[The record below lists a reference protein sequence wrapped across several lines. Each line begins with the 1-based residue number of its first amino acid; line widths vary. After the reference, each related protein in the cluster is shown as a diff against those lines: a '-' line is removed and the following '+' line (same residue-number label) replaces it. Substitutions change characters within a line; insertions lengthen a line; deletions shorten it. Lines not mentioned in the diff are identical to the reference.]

1 MFVIFAY
8 STALAADTFELS
20 PTVVATNPNAVNLLG
35 QTAGPA
41 HLSDLTGTSDVILE
55 HILIGTSG
63 KYDTIKIF
71 PKHTPEFSLNSEVV
85 VATNNNDGF
94 LFMKNLIVEGD
105 GSNRDGEALTLSSR
119 SLSPNTPYPNPDPY
133 ELYLNSIHVND
144 ATLEIK
150 DPNSSGATAIDN
162 GVSIKSIEHLQLD
175 NAAFKIK
182 TGTGSIRFNNAN
194 VATLVANSG
203 QNIFEVAGSDLKAVK
218 LDVIIESNAG
228 LTLQNTSTID
238 AQDGSLQMKSGS
250 SLTLNKSTVIL
261 DSPNRSSSL
270 EGATVK
276 LSGTFGTPLAN
287 GVGSSHLDLN
297 NPNIKDSTF
306 NLDNNT
312 AFRARG
318 RVLSGTNDGLL
329 NLSDTNVF
337 NLADGAFVTS
347 SGDNSDKYGGS
358 VNVNGGSSSFVSSVA
373 GTRVRQNGL
382 FARQWDVSDGGTLSL
397 ERIDGAAG
405 VNFISLSSGSTLRLH
420 TFDNLDNLTSL
431 NVSDSTI
438 ESSINRFTSPYI
450 ELRNATLK
458 PQKLNSQ
465 DHVSITF
472 NGTSPSANSVVLRGT
487 NTIELDITPQG
498 RDITP
503 SIKVYNDEFNIY
515 DSNVTGFITGLSGFN
530 TLNYE
535 IDTQTTGL
543 IAKDYAIGGASG
555 DGRYTVSN
563 LTGSSIDGDNP
574 NISLTPTMPALLQA
588 SLDSTPSI
596 DKAVVIKLSELPTS
610 ALATLPQVVKSH
622 QAQTITTVVTE
633 PDTGNISTISV
644 TIVPDV
650 AVTPNVST
658 TPEST
663 ITTVVTEPITGNVST
678 TSVTVIP
685 NVTVTPDLTVTT
697 VVTEPNTGNV
707 VSTTSVTV
715 VPDPAV
721 TPAMSGTTT
730 KMVNTVTTAPD
741 GSLISNTTNTSQL
754 APATG
759 SKNTENV
766 SKLLANAAQT
776 NTSVASQL
784 QQLTQQQLTDQ
795 IPYIHAEP
803 YSSYITVSLEHSDMV
818 MNTVLDH
825 AAPTTF
831 VISGPNGQ
839 VEEIQARKRL
849 WMKASYNEGDVNG
862 DNDLGDFDYKLSS
875 LTIGHDLFAS
885 DLRTLGMYFSIGSQ
899 EMDEHDLAIQNFS
912 GDVYHLGMYLNQ
924 ANIGGWDIRGVL
936 GYGYGDNSSKRQV
949 ILSDTRGSPSAN
961 YDSHTAYLGVK
972 GTVAAYQNNW
982 MTLTPELGFNYIYYK
997 QESFK
1002 ESGDPNLS
1010 LKLDSAEAHAVI
1022 ASAGLSARF
1031 ASISD
1036 SSSIYPLVF
1045 ARYEHDFYAN
1055 SNSEHEIDA
1064 AIVAHSGYKQ
1074 SFEGQNRGEHA
1085 LITGLGLGSDINS
1098 SMQIN
1103 ANIVHTENSN
1113 GSEWGA
1119 GLNFEF
1125 RW

>member
-1 MFVIFAY
+1 
-8 STALAADTFELS
+8 
-20 PTVVATNPNAVNLLG
+20 VV
-35 QTAGPA
+35 
-41 HLSDLTGTSDVILE
+41 
-55 HILIGTSG
+55 
-63 KYDTIKIF
+63 
-71 PKHTPEFSLNSEVV
+71 
-85 VATNNNDGF
+85 
-94 LFMKNLIVEGD
+94 
-105 GSNRDGEALTLSSR
+105 
-119 SLSPNTPYPNPDPY
+119 
-133 ELYLNSIHVND
+133 D
-144 ATLEIK
+144 ATLSID
-150 DPNSSGATAIDN
+150 DPNKSSDPAIDN

-175 NAAFKIK
+175 NAAFKIE
-182 TGTGSIRFNNAN
+182 TGTGSIRFNNAT

-203 QNIFEVAGSDLKAVK
+203 QNIFEVAGSDFNAVK

-250 SLTLNKSTVIL
+250 SLTLNKSAMVL
-261 DSPNRSSSL
+261 DSPNRSSNL
-270 EGATVK
+270 EGATVN
-276 LSGTFGTPLAN
+276 LSGTFGTALAN
-287 GVGSSHLDLN
+287 GVGYSHLDLN

-306 NLDNNT
+306 NLENNT

-318 RVLSGTNDGLL
+318 RVLSGPNDGLL
-329 NLSDTNVF
+329 NLSGTNVF

-373 GTRVRQNGL
+373 GARVRQNGL
-382 FARQWDVSDGGTLSL
+382 FSAQWDVINGGTLSL
-397 ERIDGAAG
+397 ERIDGAAELS
-405 VNFISLSSGSTLRLH
+405 FISLSSGSTLRLH
-420 TFDNLDNLTSL
+420 TFDNLDNLTRL

-438 ESSINRFTSPYI
+438 ESSINSFTSDSI
-450 ELRNATLK
+450 VLSNATLI
-458 PQKLNSQ
+458 PEKLNSR
-465 DHVSITF
+465 DHTSIAF
-472 NGTSPSANSVVLRGT
+472 NGTSPSANNVVLRGN
-487 NTIELDITPQG
+487 NTIKLDITPQG

-515 DSNVTGFITGLSGFN
+515 DSTVTGAVVGVSGFN

-535 IDTQTTGL
+535 LNTQATGL
-543 IAKDYAIGGASG
+543 SLKDYAIGGASG
-555 DGRYTVSN
+555 DGRYTVSS
-563 LTGSSIDGDNP
+563 LAGSTIDGDTP
-574 NISLTPTMPALLQA
+574 SISLSGTMPALLQA
-588 SLDSTPSI
+588 SLDSTPST
-596 DKAVVIKLSELPTS
+596 DKTVVIKLSELPIS
-610 ALATLPQVVKSH
+610 ALAILPQVVNSH

-633 PDTGNISTISV
+633 PNTGNVSTISV
-644 TIVPDV
+644 TI
-650 AVTPNVST
+650 
-658 TPEST
+658 
-663 ITTVVTEPITGNVST
+663 
-678 TSVTVIP
+678 
-685 NVTVTPDLTVTT
+685 TPDA
-697 VVTEPNTGNV
+697 N
-707 VSTTSVTV
+707 
-715 VPDPAV
+715 
-721 TPAMSGTTT
+721 GTAT
-730 KMVNTVTTAPD
+730 KMVNTVINAPN
-741 GSLISNTTNTSQL
+741 GNLISNTTTTSQL

-759 SKNTENV
+759 SKNTANMA
-766 SKLLANAAQT
+766 KLLANAAQT

-831 VISGPNGQ
+831 VTSGPNGQ
-839 VEEIQARKRL
+839 VEEVQTRKRL

-885 DLRTLGMYFSIGSQ
+885 DDRTLGMYFSIGTQ
-899 EMDEHDLAIQNFS
+899 GMDEHDKAILDFN

-924 ANIGGWDIRGVL
+924 ADISGWDLHGVL
-936 GYGYGDNSSKRQV
+936 GYAYGDHSSKRQV
-949 ILSDTRGSPSAN
+949 TLASTSATPSAD
-961 YDSHTAYLGVK
+961 YDSHSIYAGMQATMIS
-972 GTVAAYQNNW
+972 YQNDW
-982 MTLTPELGFNYIYYK
+982 LTLSPELGFKYIYYK

-1002 ESGDPNLS
+1002 ESGDPSLS
-1010 LKLDSAEAHAVI
+1010 LKLDSAETHAVI
-1022 ASAGLSARF
+1022 ASAGLNARF

-1055 SNSEHEIDA
+1055 LNSEHEIDA
-1064 AIVAHSGYKQ
+1064 AIVAHSDFKQ

-1103 ANIVHTENSN
+1103 ANIIHTENSN

>member
-1 MFVIFAY
+1 MYKKISAFVIFVY

-20 PTVVATNPNAVNLLG
+20 PTVVATNPSAVNLVD
-35 QTAGPA
+35 QTGTAY
-41 HLSDLTGTSDVILE
+41 LSDLTGTSDVILE
-55 HILIGTSG
+55 HILTGTSG
-63 KYDTIKIF
+63 NYDTIKIF
-71 PKHTPEFSLNSEVV
+71 PRHTPEFSLNSEVV

-94 LFMKNLIVEGD
+94 QFMRNLIVEGD
-105 GSNRDGEALTLSSR
+105 GSNRDGEVLTLSSR
-119 SLSPNTPYPNPDPY
+119 SLSPNTPYPTPDPY
-133 ELYLNSIHVND
+133 ELFLNSILVSD
-144 ATLEIK
+144 ATLSID
-150 DPNSSGATAIDN
+150 DPNKSLDPAIDN

-175 NAAFKIK
+175 NAAFKIE
-182 TGTGSIRFNNAN
+182 TGTGSIRFNNAT

-203 QNIFEVAGSDLKAVK
+203 QNVFEVDGSDFNAVK
-218 LDVIIESNAG
+218 LDVTIESNAG
-228 LTLQNTSTID
+228 LTLQNTSSII

-250 SLTLNKSTVIL
+250 SLTLNKSAVIL
-261 DSPNRSSSL
+261 DSTNRSSNL
-270 EGATVK
+270 EGVTVN
-276 LSGTFGTPLAN
+276 LSGTFGTALAN

-306 NLDNNT
+306 NLKNNT

-318 RVLSGTNDGLL
+318 RVLSGTTDGQLK
-329 NLSDTNVF
+329 LSGTNVF

-347 SGDNSDKYGGS
+347 SGDNNYKYGGS
-358 VNVNGGSSSFVSSVA
+358 VNVNGGASSFVSSVA

-382 FARQWDVSDGGTLSL
+382 FATQWDVINGGTLSL
-397 ERIDGAAG
+397 ERIDGAAELS
-405 VNFISLSSGSTLRLH
+405 FINLSSGSTLRLH

-438 ESSINRFTSPYI
+438 ESSINSFTSDSI
-450 ELRNATLK
+450 ELTNATLI
-458 PQKLNSQ
+458 PEKLNSR
-465 DHVSITF
+465 DHTSINF
-472 NGTSPSANSVVLRGT
+472 NGTSPSANQVVLRGN
-487 NTIELDITPQG
+487 NTIKLDVTPQG
-498 RDITP
+498 RDIAP

-515 DSNVTGFITGLSGFN
+515 DSTVTGAVVGVSGFN

-535 IDTQTTGL
+535 LNTQATGL
-543 IAKDYAIGGASG
+543 NLKDYAIGGASG

-563 LTGSSIDGDNP
+563 LAGSTIDGDTP
-574 NISLTPTMPALLQA
+574 SISLSGTMPALLQA
-588 SLDSTPSI
+588 SLDSTPST
-596 DKAVVIKLSELPTS
+596 DKTVVIKLSELPTS
-610 ALATLPQVVKSH
+610 ALAILPQVVNSH

-633 PDTGNISTISV
+633 PNTGNVSTISV
-644 TIVPDV
+644 TI
-650 AVTPNVST
+650 
-658 TPEST
+658 
-663 ITTVVTEPITGNVST
+663 
-678 TSVTVIP
+678 
-685 NVTVTPDLTVTT
+685 TPDA
-697 VVTEPNTGNV
+697 N
-707 VSTTSVTV
+707 
-715 VPDPAV
+715 
-721 TPAMSGTTT
+721 GTAT
-730 KMVNTVTTAPD
+730 KMVNTVINAPN
-741 GSLISNTTNTSQL
+741 GNLISNTTTTSQL

-766 SKLLANAAQT
+766 AKLLANAAQT

-803 YSSYITVSLEHSDMV
+803 YSSYMTVSLEHSDMV

-831 VISGPNGQ
+831 DISGPNGQ

-862 DNDLGDFDYKLSS
+862 NNDLGDFDYKLSS
-875 LTIGHDLFAS
+875 LTVGHDLFVS
-885 DLRTLGMYFSIGSQ
+885 DLRTLGMYFSIGTQ
-899 EMDEHDLAIQNFS
+899 EMDEHDLAIQDFS

-924 ANIGGWDIRGVL
+924 ANIGGWDIRGVV

-949 ILSDTRGSPSAN
+949 ILADTRGSPSAD
-961 YDSHTAYLGVK
+961 YDSHNAYLGVK

-1002 ESGDPNLS
+1002 ESGDPSLS
-1010 LKLDSAEAHAVI
+1010 LNLDSAEAHAVI
-1022 ASAGLSARF
+1022 ASAGLNARF

-1113 GSEWGA
+1113 GSEWGG
-1119 GLNFEF
+1119 GLNFDY

>member
-1 MFVIFAY
+1 MYKKFSAFVIFAY

-20 PTVVATNPNAVNLLG
+20 PTVVATNPNAVNLVAPTG
-35 QTAGPA
+35 TAY
-41 HLSDLTGTSDVILE
+41 LSDLTGTSDVILE
-55 HILIGTSG
+55 HILTGTSG
-63 KYDTIKIF
+63 NYDTIKIF
-71 PKHTPEFSLNSEVV
+71 PRHTPEFSLNSEVV

-94 LFMKNLIVEGD
+94 QFMRNLIVEGD
-105 GSNRDGEALTLSSR
+105 GSNRDGEVLTLSSR
-119 SLSPNTPYPNPDPY
+119 SLSPNTPFPTPDPY
-133 ELYLNSIHVND
+133 ELFLNSIHVED

-150 DPNSSGATAIDN
+150 DPNSSGNPAIDN

-203 QNIFEVAGSDLKAVK
+203 QNIFEVDGSDFNAVK
-218 LDVIIESNAG
+218 LDVVIESNAG
-228 LTLQNTSTID
+228 LTLQNTSSIS

-250 SLTLNKSTVIL
+250 SLTLNKSAVIL
-261 DSPNRSSSL
+261 DSTNRSSNL
-270 EGATVK
+270 EGATVN
-276 LSGTFGTPLAN
+276 LSGAFGTALAN

-306 NLDNNT
+306 NLENNT

-318 RVLSGTNDGLL
+318 RVLSGTTDGLL
-329 NLSDTNVF
+329 NLSGTNVF

-347 SGDNSDKYGGS
+347 SGDNSYKYGGS
-358 VNVNGGSSSFVSSVA
+358 VNVNGGASSFVSSVA

-382 FARQWDVSDGGTLSL
+382 FATQWDVINGGTLSL
-397 ERIDGAAG
+397 ERIDGAAELS
-405 VNFISLSSGSTLRLH
+405 FINLSSGSTLRLH
-420 TFDNLDNLTSL
+420 TLDNLDNLTSL

-438 ESSINRFTSPYI
+438 ESSVNSFTSDSI
-450 ELRNATLK
+450 VLTNATLI
-458 PQKLNSQ
+458 PEKLNSR
-465 DHVSITF
+465 DHTSINF
-472 NGTSPSANSVVLRGT
+472 NGTSPSANNVVLRG
-487 NTIELDITPQG
+487 NNNIKLDITPQG
-498 RDITP
+498 RDIAP

-515 DSNVTGFITGLSGFN
+515 DSTVTGAVVGVSGFN

-535 IDTQTTGL
+535 LNTQATGL
-543 IAKDYAIGGASG
+543 SLKDYAIGGASG

-563 LTGSSIDGDNP
+563 LAGSTIDGDTP
-574 NISLTPTMPALLQA
+574 SISLSGTMPALLQA
-588 SLDSTPSI
+588 SLDSTPST
-596 DKAVVIKLSELPTS
+596 DKTVVIKLSELPTS
-610 ALATLPQVVKSH
+610 ALAILPQVVNSH

-633 PDTGNISTISV
+633 PNTANVSTISV
-644 TIVPDV
+644 TIIPD
-650 AVTPNVST
+650 AN
-658 TPEST
+658 
-663 ITTVVTEPITGNVST
+663 
-678 TSVTVIP
+678 
-685 NVTVTPDLTVTT
+685 
-697 VVTEPNTGNV
+697 
-707 VSTTSVTV
+707 
-715 VPDPAV
+715 
-721 TPAMSGTTT
+721 GTAT
-730 KMVNTVTTAPD
+730 KMVNTVINAPN
-741 GSLISNTTNTSQL
+741 GNLISNTTTTSQL

-766 SKLLANAAQT
+766 AKLLANAAQT

-875 LTIGHDLFAS
+875 LTVGHDLFVS
-885 DLRTLGMYFSIGSQ
+885 DLRTLGMYLSIGTQ
-899 EMDEHDLAIQNFS
+899 EMDEHDLAIQDFS

-924 ANIGGWDIRGVL
+924 ANIGGWDIRGVV

-949 ILSDTRGSPSAN
+949 ILADTRGSPSAD
-961 YDSHTAYLGVK
+961 YDSHNAYLGVK
-972 GTVAAYQNNW
+972 GTMAAYQNNW

-1002 ESGDPNLS
+1002 ESGDPSLS

-1022 ASAGLSARF
+1022 ASAGLNARF

-1064 AIVAHSGYKQ
+1064 AIVAHSDYKQ

-1119 GLNFEF
+1119 GLNFEY